1 MSMSGVTLEAGI
13 TDYGVGE
20 IQVKNNAR
28 EREAL
33 HRPRRQRQVRAKFI
47 YQSMRGAEVERFVTD
62 SKINRDIVEQ
72 FRKNGIEIV
81 YK

>member
-28 EREAL
+28 EREARIAL
-33 HRPRRQRQVRAKFI
+33 A
-47 YQSMRGAEVERFVTD
+47 D
-62 SKINRDIVEQ
+62 SKFGQNSFIKVCGRGSRTVCDGFQNQPGYR
-72 FRKNGIEIV
+72 
-81 YK
+81 